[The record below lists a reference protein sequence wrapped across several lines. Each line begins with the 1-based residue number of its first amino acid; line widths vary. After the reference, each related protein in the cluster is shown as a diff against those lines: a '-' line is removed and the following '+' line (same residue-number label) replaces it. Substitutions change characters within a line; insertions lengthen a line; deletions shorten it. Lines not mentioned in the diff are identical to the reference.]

1 MSTSLCL
8 NGHRDIPIALD
19 LPLEEI
25 KSTIRKLSAEY
36 HLDFLGD
43 CFLIMSD
50 VVPVD
55 FFCLALMF
63 VSILDMMINMM
74 GLFGQILQQLS

>member
-1 MSTSLCL
+1 M
-8 NGHRDIPIALD
+8 ILD

-25 KSTIRKLSAEY
+25 KSTIRKSSREY
-36 HLDFLGD
+36 PLDFLGD

-50 VVPVD
+50 VVPID

-63 VSILDMMINMM
+63 VTVLDMMINVICM
-74 GLFGQILQQLS
+74 FGQILQQLS